1 MNRQKLSGVKE
12 SFLQRRY
19 GVSLGRRYVMAAA
32 SVVLLGVLSCSQVN
46 NSSSSALAQSDIPQ
60 SESPLP
66 KKTVSNDTRLVNGN
80 NKFGFKL
87 FSEILKNNSSENN
100 IFISP
105 SSVAIALAMTYNGA
119 SGSTQQAMAKTLEL
133 QGMSL
138 PEINSAYA
146 SLKELLENPGEK
158 VQLTIANSLWVNKGV
173 SLQPDF
179 LQKTQDFYK
188 AKVTNLDF
196 QDATA
201 PDTINNW
208 VKDNTSGKIN
218 KIIETIKPDEV
229 LFLIN
234 AIYFKG
240 KWSNEFDKSQTAEHP
255 FFLISGKQKQHTM
268 MSQTGDYRYYEN
280 EQFQAVSLPYGT
292 DGKISFYVFLP
303 RQNSNLNVLYQN
315 LSLDNWE
322 KWMTQFHKREGFIRL
337 PRFKTDYDVTLNDAL
352 KALGME
358 EAFSDKANFSG
369 IGKNLTISQVKH
381 KTFVEVNEEGTEA
394 AAATSVGI
402 ETTSLRQKPEP
413 FRMIVDRP
421 FFCAI
426 RDNQTGSV
434 LFMGSIVEPQ

>member
-12 SFLQRRY
+12 TFLQRRY
-19 GVSLGRRYVMAAA
+19 GVSLGRRYVLAAA
-32 SVVLLGVLSCSQVN
+32 SVVLLGVLGCSQVN
-46 NSSSSALAQSDIPQ
+46 NSSSALAQSDIPQ

-66 KKTVSNDTRLVNGN
+66 KKIANNDTRLVNAN

-87 FSEILKNNSSENN
+87 FSEILKNNSSKNN

-146 SLKELLENPGEK
+146 SLKELLEKPSEK
-158 VQLTIANSLWVNKGV
+158 VQLTIANSLWARKDV
-173 SLQPDF
+173 SFQPDF
-179 LQKTQDFYK
+179 LKTTQNFYK
-188 AKVTNLDF
+188 AQVTNLDF
-196 QDATA
+196 QDVTA
-201 PDTINNW
+201 PNTINNW
-208 VKDNTSGKIN
+208 VKQKTNGKIN
-218 KIIETIKPDEV
+218 KIVETIKPDEV

-240 KWSNEFDKSQTAEHP
+240 KWSDEFDKTQTAEHP
-255 FFLISGKQKQHTM
+255 FHLISGKQKQHPM

-280 EQFQAVSLPYGT
+280 EQFQAVSLPYGL
-292 DGKISFYVFLP
+292 DRKISFYIFLP
-303 RQNSNLNVLYQN
+303 KQNSNLNVLYQN
-315 LSLDNWE
+315 LSLENWE
-322 KWMTQFHKREGFIRL
+322 KWMTQFREQEGFIRL

-358 EAFSDKANFSG
+358 EAFSDKANFSNMG
-369 IGKNLTISQVKH
+369 QNLTISQVKH

-402 ETTSLRQKPEP
+402 QATSLRQQPEP

-426 RDNQTGSV
+426 RDNQTGSI
-434 LFMGSIVEPQ
+434 LFMGSILEPK

>member
-1 MNRQKLSGVKE
+1 MNRQKLSGVKVN
-12 SFLQRRY
+12 FLQRRY
-19 GVSLGRRYVMAAA
+19 GVSLGRRYVLAAA
-32 SVVLLGVLSCSQVN
+32 SVVLFSVLGCSQVN
-46 NSSSSALAQSDIPQ
+46 NNTSALAQSELPK
-60 SESPLP
+60 SESPLQ
-66 KKTVSNDTRLVNGN
+66 KKTVKPDTRLVNAN

-87 FSEILKNNSSENN
+87 FSQIVKKDSSAEN
-100 IFISP
+100 IFVSP
-105 SSVAIALAMTYNGA
+105 SSIAIALAMAYNGA

-138 PEINSAYA
+138 QEVNSAYA
-146 SLKELLENPGEK
+146 ALKQLLENPDEK
-158 VQLTIANSLWVNKGV
+158 VQLTIANSLWVDKDV
-173 SLQPDF
+173 SLQPSF
-179 LQKTQDFYK
+179 LQKNQDFYN

-196 QDATA
+196 KDATA
-201 PDTINNW
+201 PNNINNW
-208 VKDNTSGKIN
+208 VKENTRGKIN
-218 KIIETIKPDEV
+218 KIVETIKPDEV

-240 KWSNEFDKSQTAEHP
+240 KWSNEFDKSQTAQHP
-255 FFLISGKQKQHTM
+255 FYLISGGQKQHPM
-268 MSQTGDYRYYEN
+268 MSQKGDYRYYEN
-280 EQFQAVSLPYGT
+280 EQFQAVSLPYGA
-292 DGKISFYVFLP
+292 DGKISFYIFLP
-303 RQNSNLNVLYQN
+303 KQNSSLKALYKN
-315 LSLDNWE
+315 LSFDNWQ
-322 KWMTQFHKREGFIRL
+322 KWMAQFDKREGFIRL

-358 EAFSDKANFSG
+358 EAFSNQANFSG

-402 ETTSLRQKPEP
+402 QMTSLRQKPEP

-421 FFCAI
+421 FFYAI